1 MTKKEIKY
9 FEEILKRKAE
19 EMTDAYE
26 KTRSSSLENSED
38 GSMDIADISSNAY
51 NRDFLLSLSD
61 EERKV
66 IVLIEEALRKIA
78 EGSFGKCSACGK
90 EISSPRLNAVPWAKH
105 CIDCQELQ
113 EKGLL

>member
-1 MTKKEIKY
+1 MNKKELKH
-9 FEEILKRKAE
+9 FEEILKHKAE
-19 EMTDAYE
+19 EMSDSYAR
-26 KTRSSSLENSED
+26 TRSSSLENSED
-38 GSMDIADISSNAY
+38 GSMDIADIASNAY

-66 IVLIEEALRKIA
+66 IMLIEEALRKIDD
-78 EGSFGKCSACGK
+78 GSFGKCSACGK

-105 CIDCQELQ
+105 CIACQELQ